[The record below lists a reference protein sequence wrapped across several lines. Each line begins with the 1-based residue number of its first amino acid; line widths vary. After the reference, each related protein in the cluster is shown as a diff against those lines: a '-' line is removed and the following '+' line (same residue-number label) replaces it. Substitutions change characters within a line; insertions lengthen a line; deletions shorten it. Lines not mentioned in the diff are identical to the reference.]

1 MARVRQVRLLPYRLP
16 LRAPWP
22 GAEAGWR
29 ARRGWLLILWAG
41 EQAGYGDCA
50 PLPADGGP
58 AHAAAETWLTAHLG
72 RLRGRSVDE
81 LLEDPRLLAE
91 APPAVACAVE
101 TALLD
106 LQARLARRPLRT
118 GIDPGARD
126 RLPVN
131 ALAGALDETAGEAA
145 RAAGAQGFSVV
156 KFKVGRE
163 DPAATLQRLRG
174 LAPRLPPGRRLR
186 LDANRA
192 WRDREAVARLLE
204 GLAGLPVEMVEEP
217 LRAPTVEDLAWLQ
230 ARVPRPLG
238 LDESLLDL
246 PHDALLEA
254 VPGAW
259 LVLKPSCLGGPR
271 ATLALARAGAEGD
284 HPLVVSSALE
294 SAAGLCALAEFAA
307 CLPTPEPMPAQ
318 GLATADWLADDLG
331 DPPVIRHGTLC
342 LGDHPGSG
350 FQPHTSPPEK

>member
-1 MARVRQVRLLPYRLP
+1 MARIRQVRLLPYHLP

-22 GAEAGWR
+22 GADAGWR
-29 ARRGWLLILWAG
+29 ARRGWLLSLRA
-41 EQAGYGDCA
+41 EDQTGYGDCA

-58 AHAAAETWLTAHLG
+58 AHAAAEAWLRTHLG
-72 RLRGRSVDE
+72 RLRDRPLDE
-81 LLEDPRLLAE
+81 LLEDATLLAE

-118 GIDPGARD
+118 WIDPGARN

-131 ALAGALDETAGEAA
+131 ALAGALDETAEEAA
-145 RAAGAQGFSVV
+145 RAAGEQGFSVV

-163 DPAATLQRLRG
+163 DPAVTLQRLRA
-174 LAPRLPPGRRLR
+174 LAPRLPPGCRLR

-192 WRDREAVARLLE
+192 WRDREAVAPLLE
-204 GLAGLPVEMVEEP
+204 GLADLPVELIEEP
-217 LRAPTVEDLAWLQ
+217 LRAPTVEDLAWLR
-230 ARVPRPLG
+230 ARTPCPLG

-246 PHDALLEA
+246 PRDALLEA
-254 VPGAW
+254 LPGAW

-271 ATLALARAGAEGD
+271 ATLALARTGAEED
-284 HPLVVSSALE
+284 HPLVLSSALE

-307 CLPTPEPMPAQ
+307 CLPDPRPMPAQ
-318 GLATADWLADDLG
+318 GLATADWLAEDLG
-331 DPPVIRHGTLC
+331 DPPAIRHGTLC
-342 LGDHPGSG
+342 LGNRPGSG
-350 FQPHTSPPEK
+350 FHPRTGTPEK